1 MSLRKITA
9 VAGALALAVG
19 MGACSNQANN
29 SGSGSGGDAVTL
41 QYWLWD
47 DNQLPLYQQCAD
59 DFTAKNPN
67 IKIEITQT
75 AWAQYWTNLTTQI
88 ASADAPDVFTNQ
100 VSYYPQFVADQQILD
115 LTDRI
120 DKAGIDLSQYAE
132 GFPERWVLDG
142 KRYGLPKD
150 WDAVGLLYN
159 VELAEAAGFDAEKMN
174 NLTWN
179 PTDGGT
185 FGEFIRATTVDVNG
199 KNANDP
205 AFDKENVKVYGYY
218 PEWADGAV
226 GQNGWGNFAH
236 ANGFTYSSQE
246 GMPTEFNYD
255 SPEMVAT
262 AAWLQQ
268 LINNGQAP
276 RFDQQSSLGT
286 DAVMKNGTVAST
298 IQGSWTM
305 ATYLGK
311 DSQVKFAFAKLPAGP
326 KGRFAAAN
334 GLSDAIWSGTKHPDQ
349 AFEWVKYLASAECQ
363 DKVAEGAR
371 VFPALKSS
379 TEKAMTAFK
388 AQGYDPTPFVEMVNE
403 GETYP
408 VPLFNK
414 GNELN
419 VVVQD
424 AMGQIAGGADPQA
437 TLTKANQDAE
447 ALYK

>member
-1 MSLRKITA
+1 MSPRKITA
-9 VAGALALAVG
+9 ALAALTLALG
-19 MGACSNQANN
+19 MGACSP
-29 SGSGSGGDAVTL
+29 SGGDPGTGDGEVTL

-47 DNQLPLYQQCAD
+47 DTQLPLYQQCAD

-67 IKIEITQT
+67 IRIEITQT
-75 AWAQYWTNLTTQI
+75 AWGQYWTNLTTQI
-88 ASADAPDVFTNQ
+88 ASGDAPDVFTNQ
-100 VSYYPQFVADQQILD
+100 VSYYPQFVANQQILD

-120 DKAGIDLSQYAE
+120 DKAGIDLTQYAE

-142 KRYGLPKD
+142 RRYGLPKD

-159 VELAEAAGFDAEKMN
+159 VEKAEAAGFDAERMN

-185 FGEFIRATTVDVNG
+185 FGEFIRATTVDAAG
-199 KNANDP
+199 RNAEDP
-205 AFDKENVKVYGYY
+205 AFDKNDVVTHGYY
-218 PEWADGAV
+218 PEWSDGAV

-236 ANGFTYSSQE
+236 ANGFTYSDQE
-246 GMPTEFNYD
+246 GLPTEFNYD

-262 AAWLQQ
+262 AAWLQR
-268 LINNGQAP
+268 LVADGHAP

-286 DAVMKNGTVAST
+286 DAVMKNGNAAST

-305 ATYLGK
+305 ASYLGK
-311 DSQVKFAFAKLPAGP
+311 DATVKFAFAKLPTGP
-326 KGRFAAAN
+326 KGRFTAAN

-349 AFEWVKYLASAECQ
+349 AFEWVSYLASAECQ
-363 DKVAEGAR
+363 DKVAAGAR

-379 TEKAMTAFK
+379 TQLAMTAFQE
-388 AQGYDPTPFVEMVNE
+388 QGYDPTPFVEMVDA

-408 VPLFNK
+408 VPLFDK

-419 VVVQD
+419 KVIQD
-424 AMGQIAGGADPQA
+424 AMAEVAEGADPQA
-437 TLTKANQDAE
+437 TLTKANEDAQ